1 MPMKNPHKYNTRIG
15 SAQQHQFSEVP
26 HADIQRSTF
35 DRSHGLKTTFN
46 AGELVPIYVDEA
58 LPGDTFSCNLTAFSR
73 LATPIHPTMDNAFM
87 DSHFFA
93 VPVRLVW
100 DDFEEF
106 MGETKTYKA
115 AGSDRLDG
123 TPDFTVAAPVP
134 PTITAGGSGEAEQ
147 SLSDYFGI
155 PTKVAGLEFS
165 ALWHRAYTLVWNDWF
180 RDENLQAPKTLL
192 TTSGADATTYAL
204 LNRGKKHDYFT
215 SSLPWPQKG
224 ADVTIPLGTTATVF
238 GDGKALGLTDGTNTG
253 GMNSGSSSTGFQLK
267 GNQGNLGQNV
277 GSAAAGAS
285 MATEVTYGVV
295 TTGDSGLYADLT
307 DATSATINQ
316 LRLAFATQKFL
327 EIQARGGSRY
337 IEVIKNHFNVTSP
350 DARLQ
355 RPEYLGGGSSPVNI
369 SPVAQTSST
378 DATTPQGNLSA
389 IGTTVLSGHS
399 FTKSFTEHTI
409 VIGMVSVRTDLT
421 YQQGLNRMFSRETIY
436 DYYWPTLSTIGEQ
449 AVKNK
454 EIYAQGSAADET
466 TFGYQERYAEY
477 RYKPSSV
484 TGKFRSNATGTLE
497 SWHYAQEYASL
508 PLLGDSWIQV
518 TDSNVQRTLAVASE
532 PQFIFDSLF
541 KLRCTRPMPVNSI
554 PGGTHF

>member
-15 SAQQHQFSEVP
+15 SSKQHQFSEVP

-87 DSHFFA
+87 DTHFFA

-123 TPDFTVAAPVP
+123 TPDFSVAAPVP
-134 PTITAGGSGEAEQ
+134 PTITAGGSGEAEH

-155 PTKVAGLEFS
+155 PTKVGGLEFS

-192 TTSGADATTYAL
+192 TTSGADSTTYAL

-215 SSLPWPQKG
+215 SALPWPQKG
-224 ADVTIPLGTTATVF
+224 ADVTIPLGGLAPVT
-238 GDGKALGLTDGTNTG
+238 GIGKINQVYSNSNIDVYETDGTSTVNYADSSKIQNTPDDFVAYIEEDP
-253 GMNSGSSSTGFQLK
+253 NNAGFP
-267 GNQGNLGQNV
+267 NI
-277 GSAAAGAS
+277 
-285 MATEVTYGVV
+285 
-295 TTGDSGLYADLT
+295 YADLS
-307 DATSATINQ
+307 DATAATINQ

-518 TDSNVQRTLAVASE
+518 TDTNVQRTLAVASE

>member
-1 MPMKNPHKYNTRIG
+1 MPKY
-15 SAQQHQFSEVP
+15 P

-46 AGELVPIYVDEA
+46 AGQLVPIYVDEA

-87 DSHFFA
+87 DTHFFA

-123 TPDFTVAAPVP
+123 TPDFSVAAPIP
-134 PTITAGGSGEAEQ
+134 PTITAGGSGEAEA

-155 PTKVAGLEFS
+155 PTKVAALEFS

-215 SSLPWPQKG
+215 SALPWPQKG
-224 ADVTIPLGTTATVF
+224 ADVTIPLGTTAPVHVPAGEGNAITIYS
-238 GDGKALGLTDGTNTG
+238 DAEAEHRYLSAD
-253 GMNSGSSSTGFQLK
+253 SS
-267 GNQGNLGQNV
+267 V
-277 GSAAAGAS
+277 AS
-285 MATEVTYGVV
+285 VA
-295 TTGDSGLYADLT
+295 TTGTSDDDRKVYADLSA
-307 DATSATINQ
+307 ATSATINQ

-421 YQQGLNRMFSRETIY
+421 YQQGLNRMFSRDTIY

-454 EIYAQGSAADET
+454 RDLCS
-466 TFGYQERYAEY
+466 RKCS
-477 RYKPSSV
+477 R
-484 TGKFRSNATGTLE
+484 RN
-497 SWHYAQEYASL
+497 
-508 PLLGDSWIQV
+508 
-518 TDSNVQRTLAVASE
+518 NVRLSRALCG
-532 PQFIFDSLF
+532 I
-541 KLRCTRPMPVNSI
+541 
-554 PGGTHF
+554 

>member
-1 MPMKNPHKYNTRIG
+1 MPKYNSRIG
-15 SAQQHQFSEVP
+15 SSQQHQFAEVP

-115 AGSDRLDG
+115 AGSSRLDG
-123 TPDFTVAAPVP
+123 TPDFTVAAPIP

-180 RDENLQAPKTLL
+180 RDENLQEPKTVL

-215 SSLPWPQKG
+215 SALPWPQKG
-224 ADVTIPLGTTATVF
+224 ADVTIPLGTSAPIYTDSDIGLNAGTSYRTGVYSTQLSKNVALTAEAGTSDMVVGRDSTV
-238 GDGKALGLTDGTNTG
+238 DHAI
-253 GMNSGSSSTGFQLK
+253 
-267 GNQGNLGQNV
+267 
-277 GSAAAGAS
+277 
-285 MATEVTYGVV
+285 
-295 TTGDSGLYADLT
+295 YADLSE
-307 DATSATINQ
+307 ATSATINQ

-378 DATTPQGNLSA
+378 DTTTPQGNLSA

-421 YQQGLNRMFSRETIY
+421 YQQGLNRMFSRDTIY

-477 RYKPSSV
+477 RYKPSSI

-497 SWHYAQEYASL
+497 SWHYAQEYSSL

-518 TDSNVQRTLAVASE
+518 TDTNVQRTLAVASE

-541 KLRCTRPMPVNSI
+541 KLKCTRPMPVNSI

>member
-15 SAQQHQFSEVP
+15 SSQQHQFSEVP

-115 AGSDRLDG
+115 AGATRLDG
-123 TPDFTVAAPVP
+123 TPDFTAAAPIP

-155 PTKVAGLEFS
+155 PTKVAALEFS
-165 ALWHRAYTLVWNDWF
+165 ALWHRSYTLVWNSWF
-180 RDENLQAPKTLL
+180 RDENLQAPKPID
-192 TTSGADATTYAL
+192 TTSGNDTTTYAL

-215 SSLPWPQKG
+215 SALPWPQKG
-224 ADVTIPLGTTATVF
+224 ADVTIPLGTTAPIKSDASFSGSDEAGNRITIRNTAGTQHYM
-238 GDGKALGLTDGTNTG
+238 GDGNVNANLLG
-253 GMNSGSSSTGFQLK
+253 K
-267 GNQGNLGQNV
+267 E
-277 GSAAAGAS
+277 AGD
-285 MATEVTYGVV
+285 
-295 TTGDSGLYADLT
+295 DSPMYADLT
-307 DATSATINQ
+307 DATAATINQ

-454 EIYAQGSAADET
+454 EIYAQGTAADET

-477 RYKPSSV
+477 RYKPSSI

-497 SWHYAQEYASL
+497 SWHYAQEYSAL

-518 TDSNVQRTLAVASE
+518 TDTNVQRTLAVASE

-541 KLRCTRPMPVNSI
+541 KLKCTRPMPVNSV

>member
-1 MPMKNPHKYNTRIG
+1 MKKSHNRSRIG
-15 SAQQHQFSEVP
+15 SSQQHQFAEVP

-46 AGELVPIYVDEA
+46 AGELIPIYVDEA

-87 DSHFFA
+87 DSFFFA
-93 VPVRLVW
+93 VPVRIVW

-115 AGSDRLDG
+115 AGATRLDG
-123 TPDFTVAAPVP
+123 TPDFTVAAPIP

-155 PTKVAGLEFS
+155 PTKIAALEFS

-180 RDENLQAPKTLL
+180 RDENLQAPKTIS
-192 TTSGADATTYAL
+192 TASGADATAYAL

-215 SSLPWPQKG
+215 SALPWPQKG
-224 ADVTIPLGTTATVF
+224 ADVTIPLGVQADIKLKDITV
-238 GDGKALGLTDGTNTG
+238 TG
-253 GMNSGSSSTGFQLK
+253 GDDEYAVFYSGANVQDDFRSHPT
-267 GNQGNLGQNV
+267 LGDV
-277 GSAAAGAS
+277 GTAWNNNTSAN
-285 MATEVTYGVV
+285 
-295 TTGDSGLYADLT
+295 LYADLT

-477 RYKPSSV
+477 RYKPSSI

-497 SWHYAQEYASL
+497 SWHYAQEYSAL

-518 TDSNVQRTLAVASE
+518 TDTNVQRTLAVASE

-541 KLRCTRPMPVNSI
+541 KLKCTRPMPVNSI

>member
-15 SAQQHQFSEVP
+15 SAQQHQFAEVP

-46 AGELVPIYVDEA
+46 AGELVPIYCDEC
-58 LPGDTFSCNLTAFSR
+58 LPGDSFSCNLTAFAR
-73 LATPIHPTMDNAFM
+73 LATPIHPTMDNAYM
-87 DSHFFA
+87 DTHFFA

-115 AGSDRLDG
+115 AGTDRLDG
-123 TPDFTVAAPVP
+123 TPDFTVAAPIP
-134 PTITAGGSGEAEQ
+134 PTITAPGGGETEG

-155 PTKVAGLEFS
+155 PTKIAGLEFS
-165 ALWHRAYTLVWNDWF
+165 ALWHRSYTLVWNTWF
-180 RDENLQAPKTLL
+180 RDENLQAPKTIL

-224 ADVTIPLGTTATVF
+224 ADVTIPLGTVAKVKYDTFTGTGTADEKFVGQHIDGSNDSKPF
-238 GDGKALGLTDGTNTG
+238 YGDTYGAYT
-253 GMNSGSSSTGFQLK
+253 
-267 GNQGNLGQNV
+267 GNLPSTSYSN
-277 GSAAAGAS
+277 
-285 MATEVTYGVV
+285 
-295 TTGDSGLYADLT
+295 LYADLT
-307 DATSATINQ
+307 DATAATINQ

-477 RYKPSSV
+477 RYKPSSI

-497 SWHYAQEYASL
+497 SWHYAQEYSAL

-518 TDSNVQRTLAVASE
+518 TDTNVQRTLAVATE

-541 KLRCTRPMPVNSI
+541 KLKCTRPMPVNSI

>member
-1 MPMKNPHKYNTRIG
+1 MKKSHNRSRIG
-15 SAQQHQFSEVP
+15 SAQQHQFAEVP

-106 MGETKTYKA
+106 MGETKTYQA
-115 AGSDRLDG
+115 AGATRLDG
-123 TPDFTVAAPVP
+123 TPDFTVAAPIP

-155 PTKVAGLEFS
+155 PTKIAALEFS

-180 RDENLQAPKTLL
+180 RDENLQAPKTVL

-215 SSLPWPQKG
+215 SALPWPQKG
-224 ADVTIPLGTTATVF
+224 ADVTIPLGTTAPIATDIVTNT
-238 GDGKALGLTDGTNTG
+238 ALGVYATDQGGYNKLATDNGGGSDRLTVTEIATTAA
-253 GMNSGSSSTGFQLK
+253 NS
-267 GNQGNLGQNV
+267 
-277 GSAAAGAS
+277 
-285 MATEVTYGVV
+285 
-295 TTGDSGLYADLT
+295 LYADLS

-409 VIGMVSVRTDLT
+409 VIGLVSVRTDLT
-421 YQQGLNRMFSRETIY
+421 YQQGLNRMFSRDTIY

-454 EIYAQGSAADET
+454 EIYAQGSADDDT

-477 RYKPSSV
+477 RYKPSSI

-497 SWHYAQEYASL
+497 SWHYAQEYSAL

-518 TDSNVQRTLAVASE
+518 TDTNVQRTLAVASE

-541 KLRCTRPMPVNSI
+541 KLKCTRPMPVNSI

>member
-1 MPMKNPHKYNTRIG
+1 
-15 SAQQHQFSEVP
+15 
-26 HADIQRSTF
+26 
-35 DRSHGLKTTFN
+35 
-46 AGELVPIYVDEA
+46 
-58 LPGDTFSCNLTAFSR
+58 
-73 LATPIHPTMDNAFM
+73 MDNAFM

-115 AGSDRLDG
+115 AGATRLDG
-123 TPDFTVAAPVP
+123 TPDFTVAAPIP

-155 PTKVAGLEFS
+155 PTKIAGLEFS

-180 RDENLQAPKTLL
+180 RDENLQAPKTIL
-192 TTSGADATTYAL
+192 TTSGADATPYVL

-215 SSLPWPQKG
+215 SALPWPQKG
-224 ADVTIPLGTTATVF
+224 ADVTIPLGTTSPVHASAGSTAQITVY
-238 GDGKALGLTDGTNTG
+238 GDAASSQIDLYANQTKLETG
-253 GMNSGSSSTGFQLK
+253 EVDTT
-267 GNQGNLGQNV
+267 
-277 GSAAAGAS
+277 GSA
-285 MATEVTYGVV
+285 
-295 TTGDSGLYADLT
+295 LYADLS

-454 EIYAQGSAADET
+454 EIYAQGSAADDT

-477 RYKPSSV
+477 RYKPSSI

-497 SWHYAQEYASL
+497 SWHYAQEYSAL

-518 TDSNVQRTLAVASE
+518 TDTNVQRTLAVASE

-541 KLRCTRPMPVNSI
+541 KLKCTRPMPVNSI

>member
-15 SAQQHQFSEVP
+15 SARQHQFSEVP

-46 AGELVPIYVDEA
+46 AGQLVPIYVDEA

-123 TPDFTVAAPVP
+123 TPDFSVAAPVP
-134 PTITAGGSGEAEQ
+134 PTITAPGGGETEG

-155 PTKVAGLEFS
+155 PTKVGGLEFS

-180 RDENLQAPKTLL
+180 RDENLQAPKTVL
-192 TTSGADATTYAL
+192 TTSGADATAYPL

-215 SSLPWPQKG
+215 SALPWPQKG
-224 ADVTIPLGTTATVF
+224 ADVTIPLGTSA
-238 GDGKALGLTDGTNTG
+238 KINYDGTENDNT
-253 GMNSGSSSTGFQLK
+253 NSLPTVLST
-267 GNQGNLGQNV
+267 
-277 GSAAAGAS
+277 
-285 MATEVTYGVV
+285 
-295 TTGDSGLYADLT
+295 TTGALRQFTTPSAGQVRVSDVTPANSVTNQLYADLS

-454 EIYAQGSAADET
+454 EIYAQGTAADET

-484 TGKFRSNATGTLE
+484 TGLFRSNATGTLE

-518 TDSNVQRTLAVASE
+518 TDTNVQRTLAVASE

-541 KLRCTRPMPVNSI
+541 KLRCTRPMPVNSV

>member
-15 SAQQHQFSEVP
+15 SAQQHQFAEVP

-115 AGSDRLDG
+115 AGATRLDG
-123 TPDFTVAAPVP
+123 TPDFTAAAPIP

-155 PTKVAGLEFS
+155 PTKIAGLEFS

-180 RDENLQAPKTLL
+180 RDENLQAPKTIL

-224 ADVTIPLGTTATVF
+224 ADVTIPLGTSAPVF
-238 GDGKALGLTDGTNTG
+238 TDAASQADISVISTTQSDSYRKLGASTDYAY
-253 GMNSGSSSTGFQLK
+253 MSE
-267 GNQGNLGQNV
+267 
-277 GSAAAGAS
+277 AAG
-285 MATEVTYGVV
+285 TETN
-295 TTGDSGLYADLT
+295 SLQADLT
-307 DATSATINQ
+307 NATAATINQ

-477 RYKPSSV
+477 RYKPSSI

-497 SWHYAQEYASL
+497 SWHYAQEYSAL

-518 TDSNVQRTLAVASE
+518 TDTNVQRTLAVASE

-541 KLRCTRPMPVNSI
+541 KLKCTRPMPVNSI

>member
-1 MPMKNPHKYNTRIG
+1 MKNPHKSNTRVG
-15 SAQQHQFSEVP
+15 SARQHQFSEVP
-26 HADIQRSTF
+26 HADIRRSTF

-46 AGELVPIYVDEA
+46 AGQLVPIYADEA
-58 LPGDTFSCNLTAFSR
+58 LPGDTFSCNVTAFSR

-87 DSHFFA
+87 DTHFFA
-93 VPVRLVW
+93 VPIRLVW
-100 DDFEEF
+100 EDFEEF
-106 MGETKTYKA
+106 MGETKTYKP

-134 PTITAGGSGEAEQ
+134 PTITAGGSGEAEA
-147 SLSDYFGI
+147 SLADYLGV
-155 PTKVAGLEFS
+155 PTKVANLEYS
-165 ALWHRAYTLVWNDWF
+165 ALWHRAYTLIWNDWF
-180 RDENLQAPKTLL
+180 RDENLQAPKDIDMS
-192 TTSGADATTYAL
+192 SGADTTTYNL

-215 SSLPWPQKG
+215 SALPWPQKG
-224 ADVTIPLGTTATVF
+224 ADVTLPFGSTAPVV
-238 GDGKALGLTDGTNTG
+238 GDGGNMGILVN
-253 GMNSGSSSTGFQLK
+253 GSSSTTFRIDNGSDTVRS
-267 GNQGNLGQNV
+267 NVAAV
-277 GSAAAGAS
+277 GSSSIGLDTNAAN
-285 MATEVTYGVV
+285 TNIH
-295 TTGDSGLYADLT
+295 ADLSE
-307 DATSATINQ
+307 ATAVTINQ

-327 EIQARGGSRY
+327 EKQARSGSRY
-337 IEVIKNHFNVTSP
+337 IEVIKGHFNVTSP

-378 DATTPQGNLSA
+378 DSVTPQGNLSA

-399 FTKSFTEHTI
+399 FTKSFTEHTLLL
-409 VIGMVSVRTDLT
+409 GLVSVRTDLT

-449 AVKNK
+449 TVKNK
-454 EIYAQGSAADET
+454 EIYAQGTSADDE

-477 RYKPSSV
+477 RYKPSNI

-518 TDSNVQRTLAVASE
+518 TDTNVQRTLAVASE

-541 KLRCTRPMPVNSI
+541 KLKCTRPMPVNSI

>member
-1 MPMKNPHKYNTRIG
+1 MRNPHKHNTRVG
-15 SAQQHQFSEVP
+15 SARQHQFSEVP

-87 DSHFFA
+87 DTHFFA

-106 MGETKTYKA
+106 MGETKTYQA
-115 AGSDRLDG
+115 AGSSRLDG
-123 TPDFTVAAPVP
+123 TPDFTVAAPIP
-134 PTITAGGSGEAEQ
+134 PTITAGGSGEAEA

-155 PTKVAGLEFS
+155 PTKIAALEFS
-165 ALWHRAYTLVWNDWF
+165 ALWHRAYTLIWNDWF
-180 RDENLQAPKTLL
+180 RDENLQAPKTVL
-192 TTSGADATTYAL
+192 TTSGADATTYNL

-215 SSLPWPQKG
+215 SALPWPQKG
-224 ADVTIPLGTTATVF
+224 ADVTIPLGASAPVNF
-238 GDGKALGLTDGTNTG
+238 DGAADDPIGIYATDGSTLVKQTANGTYVARGGTG
-253 GMNSGSSSTGFQLK
+253 ET
-267 GNQGNLGQNV
+267 
-277 GSAAAGAS
+277 AS
-285 MATEVTYGVV
+285 E
-295 TTGDSGLYADLT
+295 GLYADLS

-378 DATTPQGNLSA
+378 DSVTPQGNLSA

-409 VIGMVSVRTDLT
+409 VIGLVSVRTDLT

-477 RYKPSSV
+477 RYKPSSI

-518 TDSNVQRTLAVASE
+518 TDTNVQRTLAVATE

>member
-15 SAQQHQFSEVP
+15 SAQQHQFAEVP

-35 DRSHGLKTTFN
+35 DRSHGLKTTFD
-46 AGELVPIYVDEA
+46 AGELIPVYVDEA
-58 LPGDTFSCNLTAFSR
+58 LPGDTFSCNMTAFSR

-87 DSHFFA
+87 DSHFFS
-93 VPVRLVW
+93 VPIRLVW

-106 MGETKTYKA
+106 MGETKTYTA
-115 AGSDRLDG
+115 SGTARLDE
-123 TPDFTVAAPVP
+123 TPDFTVAVPIP
-134 PTITAGGSGEAEQ
+134 PTITAGGSGEAEE

-155 PTKVAGLEFS
+155 PTKIAGLEFS

-180 RDENLQAPKTLL
+180 RDENLQAPKTIL

-215 SSLPWPQKG
+215 SALPWPQKG
-224 ADVTIPLGTTATVF
+224 ADVTIPLGTTAPVT
-238 GDGKALGLTDGTNTG
+238 GLFT
-253 GMNSGSSSTGFQLK
+253 K
-267 GNQGNLGQNV
+267 GASVL
-277 GSAAAGAS
+277 AGAGW
-285 MATEVTYGVV
+285 YDQDGVPGTGQDIQYNYSTNSQYLGFE
-295 TTGDSGLYADLT
+295 TTGSNVLNVKADLT
-307 DATSATINQ
+307 DATAATINQ

-421 YQQGLNRMFSRETIY
+421 YQQGLNRMMSRDTIY

-454 EIYAQGSAADET
+454 EIYAQGTSTDEE

-477 RYKPSSV
+477 RYKPSSI

-518 TDSNVQRTLAVASE
+518 TDTNVQRTLAVASE

-541 KLRCTRPMPVNSI
+541 KLKCTRPMPVNSI

>member
-15 SAQQHQFSEVP
+15 SAQQHQFAEVP

-115 AGSDRLDG
+115 AGATRLDG
-123 TPDFTVAAPVP
+123 TPDFSVAAPIP

-165 ALWHRAYTLVWNDWF
+165 ALWHRSYTLIYNTWF
-180 RDENLQAPKTLL
+180 RDENLQAPKDID
-192 TTSGADATTYAL
+192 TTSGADTTTYAL

-215 SSLPWPQKG
+215 SALPWPQKG
-224 ADVTIPLGTTATVF
+224 ADVTIPLGTSARVTF
-238 GDGKALGLTDGTNTG
+238 DGAPGGTNYLAAY
-253 GMNSGSSSTGFQLK
+253 SSVEDEQRELVTDATWLT
-267 GNQGNLGQNV
+267 
-277 GSAAAGAS
+277 AGAGAGS
-285 MATEVTYGVV
+285 NM
-295 TTGDSGLYADLT
+295 LYADLSE
-307 DATSATINQ
+307 ATAATINQ

-477 RYKPSSV
+477 RYKPSSI

-497 SWHYAQEYASL
+497 SWHYAQEYSAL

-518 TDSNVQRTLAVASE
+518 TDTNVQRTLAVASE

-541 KLRCTRPMPVNSI
+541 KLKCTRPMPVNSI

>member
-87 DSHFFA
+87 DTHFFA

-115 AGSDRLDG
+115 AGTDRLDG
-123 TPDFTVAAPVP
+123 TPDFSVAAPVP

-180 RDENLQAPKTLL
+180 RDENLQAPKTVL
-192 TTSGADATTYAL
+192 TTSGADATTYNL

-224 ADVTIPLGTTATVF
+224 ADVTIPLGT
-238 GDGKALGLTDGTNTG
+238 KALIDYDGTINDDINSRPTVGTSG
-253 GMNSGSSSTGFQLK
+253 GINQLVTKSTGEVYVSNLQPPNNTT
-267 GNQGNLGQNV
+267 NQ
-277 GSAAAGAS
+277 
-285 MATEVTYGVV
+285 
-295 TTGDSGLYADLT
+295 LYADLT

-409 VIGMVSVRTDLT
+409 LIGMVSVRTDLT
-421 YQQGLNRMFSRETIY
+421 YQQGLNRMFSRDTIY

-518 TDSNVQRTLAVASE
+518 TDTNVQRTLAVASE

>member
-87 DSHFFA
+87 DTHFFA

-123 TPDFTVAAPVP
+123 TPDFSVAAPVP
-134 PTITAGGSGEAEQ
+134 PTITASGSGEAEQ

-155 PTKVAGLEFS
+155 PTKVGGLEFS

-180 RDENLQAPKTLL
+180 RDENLQAPKTID
-192 TTSGADATTYAL
+192 TTSGNDTTTYAL

-215 SSLPWPQKG
+215 SALPWPQKG
-224 ADVTIPLGTTATVF
+224 ADVTIPLGTSASVTANVSTTN
-238 GDGKALGLTDGTNTG
+238 DLLGIVNPAGTEYSLDIG
-253 GMNSGSSSTGFQLK
+253 GSSARLEPASTP
-267 GNQGNLGQNV
+267 
-277 GSAAAGAS
+277 AP
-285 MATEVTYGVV
+285 
-295 TTGDSGLYADLT
+295 TTLLYADLSE
-307 DATSATINQ
+307 ATSATINQ

-449 AVKNK
+449 SVLNK
-454 EIYAQGSAADET
+454 EIYAQGTSADDDV
-466 TFGYQERYAEY
+466 FGFQERYSEY

-484 TGKFRSNATGTLE
+484 TGKFRSNATGSLE

-518 TDSNVQRTLAVASE
+518 TDTNVQRTLAVASE

>member
-1 MPMKNPHKYNTRIG
+1 MTKSHNRSRIG
-15 SAQQHQFSEVP
+15 SSQQHQFAEVP

-100 DDFEEF
+100 DAFEEF
-106 MGETKTYKA
+106 MGETKTYQA
-115 AGSDRLDG
+115 AGASRLDG
-123 TPDFTVAAPVP
+123 TPDFTVAAPIP

-155 PTKVAGLEFS
+155 PTKIAGLEFS

-180 RDENLQAPKTLL
+180 RDENLQAPKTIL

-215 SSLPWPQKG
+215 SALPWPQKG
-224 ADVTIPLGTTATVF
+224 ADVTIPIGTSAPINYPAANNTDISVYSDAQGQYAKLNAANSWLQQAT
-238 GDGKALGLTDGTNTG
+238 DTGLE
-253 GMNSGSSSTGFQLK
+253 SQS
-267 GNQGNLGQNV
+267 
-277 GSAAAGAS
+277 
-285 MATEVTYGVV
+285 
-295 TTGDSGLYADLT
+295 LYADLSQ
-307 DATSATINQ
+307 ATAATINQ

-327 EIQARGGSRY
+327 EISARGGSRY

-355 RPEYLGGGSSPVNI
+355 RSEFLGGGSSPVNI

-378 DATTPQGNLSA
+378 DTTTPQGNLSA

-477 RYKPSSV
+477 RYKPSSI

-497 SWHYAQEYASL
+497 SWHYAQEYSAL

-518 TDSNVQRTLAVASE
+518 TDTNVQRTLAVASE

-541 KLRCTRPMPVNSI
+541 KLKCTRPMPVNSI

>member
-46 AGELVPIYVDEA
+46 AGQLVPIYVDEA

-73 LATPIHPTMDNAFM
+73 LATPINPTMDNAFM
-87 DSHFFA
+87 DTHFFA

-123 TPDFTVAAPVP
+123 TPDFSVAAPVP
-134 PTITAGGSGEAEQ
+134 PTITAGSGGETEG
-147 SLSDYFGI
+147 SLSDYIGI
-155 PTKVAGLEFS
+155 PTKIGGLEFS

-180 RDENLQAPKTLL
+180 RDENLQAPKTIDI
-192 TTSGADATTYAL
+192 TSGSDSATYTL

-215 SSLPWPQKG
+215 SALPWPQKG
-224 ADVTIPLGTTATVF
+224 ADVTIPLGTRATINVDSAENEHVGVYSTALTGYKQMYTDSNNELILS
-238 GDGKALGLTDGTNTG
+238 GDA
-253 GMNSGSSSTGFQLK
+253 
-267 GNQGNLGQNV
+267 
-277 GSAAAGAS
+277 
-285 MATEVTYGVV
+285 EVQAK
-295 TTGDSGLYADLT
+295 SLYADLSE
-307 DATSATINQ
+307 ATSATINQ

-454 EIYAQGSAADET
+454 EIYAQGTAADDT

-518 TDSNVQRTLAVASE
+518 TDTNVQRTLAVASE

-541 KLRCTRPMPVNSI
+541 KLKCTRPMPVNSI

>member
-1 MPMKNPHKYNTRIG
+1 MPIYK
-15 SAQQHQFSEVP
+15 
-26 HADIQRSTF
+26 RSTF

-115 AGSDRLDG
+115 AGTDRLDG
-123 TPDFTVAAPVP
+123 TPDFTVAAPIP

-155 PTKVAGLEFS
+155 PTKIAGLEFS

-215 SSLPWPQKG
+215 SALPWPQKG
-224 ADVTIPLGTTATVF
+224 ADVTIPLGTTAPITGF
-238 GDGKALGLTDGTNTG
+238 GKATQTFAETSVQPYESTG
-253 GMNSGSSSTGFQLK
+253 SQATYAKAAYVDFDTVQGRFFVEEDPDNSGYP
-267 GNQGNLGQNV
+267 NV
-277 GSAAAGAS
+277 H
-285 MATEVTYGVV
+285 
-295 TTGDSGLYADLT
+295 ADLS
-307 DATSATINQ
+307 DATAATINQ

-477 RYKPSSV
+477 RYKPSSI

-497 SWHYAQEYASL
+497 SWHYAQEYSAL

-518 TDSNVQRTLAVASE
+518 TDTNVQRTLAVASE

-541 KLRCTRPMPVNSI
+541 KLKCTRPMPVNSI

>member
-15 SAQQHQFSEVP
+15 SAQQHQFAEVP

-115 AGSDRLDG
+115 AGATRLDG
-123 TPDFTVAAPVP
+123 TPDFTVAAPIP

-155 PTKVAGLEFS
+155 PTKIAGLEFS

-180 RDENLQAPKTLL
+180 RDENLQAPKTIL

-215 SSLPWPQKG
+215 SALPWPQKG
-224 ADVTIPLGTTATVF
+224 ADVTIPLGTTAPIF
-238 GDGKALGLTDGTNTG
+238 GETDTSEELYIYNESGVGQKMLSNDTYLKMHDAGSPGTG
-253 GMNSGSSSTGFQLK
+253 PHLF
-267 GNQGNLGQNV
+267 
-277 GSAAAGAS
+277 
-285 MATEVTYGVV
+285 
-295 TTGDSGLYADLT
+295 ADLS
-307 DATSATINQ
+307 DATAATINQ

-477 RYKPSSV
+477 RYKPSSI

-518 TDSNVQRTLAVASE
+518 TDTNVQRTLAVASE

-541 KLRCTRPMPVNSI
+541 KLKCTRPMPVNSI

>member
-1 MPMKNPHKYNTRIG
+1 MPMKNPHKYNTKIG

-46 AGELVPIYVDEA
+46 AGELIPIYVDEA

-87 DSHFFA
+87 DTHFFA

-115 AGSDRLDG
+115 AGPTRLDG

-165 ALWHRAYTLVWNDWF
+165 ALWHRAYTLCWNDWF

-192 TTSGADATTYAL
+192 TTSGADATAYPI

-215 SSLPWPQKG
+215 SALPWPQKG
-224 ADVTIPLGTTATVF
+224 ADVVMPLAGNAPIFTEASSGTVVTV
-238 GDGKALGLTDGTNTG
+238 DAPNMTG
-253 GMNSGSSSTGFQLK
+253 GQAYLRHDVDSS
-267 GNQGNLGQNV
+267 
-277 GSAAAGAS
+277 A
-285 MATEVTYGVV
+285 VTYMQ
-295 TTGDSGLYADLT
+295 DSTPTSLFADLT
-307 DATSATINQ
+307 EAAGATINQ

-378 DATTPQGNLSA
+378 DTVTPQGNLSA

-518 TDSNVQRTLAVASE
+518 TDTNVQRTLAVASE

-541 KLRCTRPMPVNSI
+541 KLKCTRPMPVNSI